1 MRMGQKG
8 SQSGDRVG
16 IRGPGGRELLQQS
29 TEGVNCGWEVGG
41 SELRAPELE
50 LSAFVVPG
58 VEGSGLWPQSGVGFC
73 VLL

>member
-1 MRMGQKG
+1 MRMAKREARVVT
-8 SQSGDRVG
+8 RVG
-16 IRGPGGRELLQQS
+16 SREPGGRELLQQN
-29 TEGVNCGWEVGG
+29 TEGVNCGREVGG